1 MVVTFNSHFQSNHKQ
16 LNTRMCTHTTSV
28 VVKGKISNDTILLS
42 GHPQSTLGY
51 SLKVCCVTQ
60 GVLGQGIVEHSIV
73 HQITLLKGS
82 KGHGWLHRHQASVK
96 GLYISL

>member
-1 MVVTFNSHFQSNHKQ
+1 MEPNDEAMQDKELVVTFNSHFQSNHKQ

-51 SLKVCCVTQ
+51 SLV
-60 GVLGQGIVEHSIV
+60 G
-73 HQITLLKGS
+73 LL
-82 KGHGWLHRHQASVK
+82 
-96 GLYISL
+96 

>member
-1 MVVTFNSHFQSNHKQ
+1 MEPNDEAMQDEELVVTFNSHFQSNHKQ

-51 SLKVCCVTQ
+51 SLV
-60 GVLGQGIVEHSIV
+60 G
-73 HQITLLKGS
+73 LL
-82 KGHGWLHRHQASVK
+82 
-96 GLYISL
+96 